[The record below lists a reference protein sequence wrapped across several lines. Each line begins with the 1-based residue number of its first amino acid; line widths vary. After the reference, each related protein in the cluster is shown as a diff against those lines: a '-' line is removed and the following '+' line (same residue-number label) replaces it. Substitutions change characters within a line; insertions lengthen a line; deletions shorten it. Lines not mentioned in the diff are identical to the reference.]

1 MASKNSKTSKE
12 KETKEKKQVS
22 LFKDHVEALCEETNS
37 LVKKTEALVAFFTAF
52 CNATKRK
59 TMETS
64 ETLSSFLFKRLE
76 CKDQNKKSID
86 LPVKLRDKNAPAVE
100 LDKLSPT
107 FKLTMLCFLS
117 INYLLAT
124 YIKIHD
130 STEEE
135 YNQYQ
140 LSVLLGR
147 ITDRYPKNRIYETLY
162 QEVQSYSE
170 SLSEK
175 VLNRLLNLMFH
186 WTEKTKEPSIK
197 HSQVLWKIVKEKR
210 VGGYAFQFGSNMQSF
225 PADILISSS
234 PYLLPNWITFKITD
248 NAPTHIEEE
257 VLFDLLAMLK
267 DATVSKVLSLPVI
280 AATVTTKS
288 ASAEVKKQ
296 QTTKRSLVISD
307 DEQDEQEQDT
317 INTVSKKSSNVAV
330 PLSSSSSVTNRSNS
344 QVKKKKKEEKELA
357 VTTNVTAPLSS
368 NSPDMNRSNSQVMSS
383 SITPEELAV
392 TTKVT
397 APLSPVELAVTTKV
411 TAPLSANSP
420 VMNRSNSPV
429 MSSSITPL
437 ALSTNVTN
445 NKDLSLDE
453 ILDLPTPPASPEG
466 EEELEAE
473 EENVD
478 GAQENVEAVTL
489 IFAQTQFHQITVA
502 DVQITSLAMADERIK
517 ISIDKLL
524 HDQYNTMIERF
535 QLSMEVIFRYAQF
548 RHSFSKFYLLIE
560 YAPYQFAKDLL
571 LRGEIK
577 NEEQVKMIRSGQV
590 FIRKVAVDI
599 LNFFIKLRER
609 SKTKNQNLLSSKDI
623 GEILFNV
630 YKDIPQKVCLQYVDT
645 LSQAP
650 VQQAVKSVAF
660 SDELF
665 VKFSTTCDVKLVQ
678 YREQLSIRFSEILAD
693 NKDDLKSF
701 FLTNDKVSEVF
712 YGINLVTE
720 DEKRI
725 RQVRRIVEQVCDP
738 DKQFT
743 VRENVRR
750 LSTRNKQQI
759 ISYEN
764 MERCE
769 SVSARRPLTK
779 VTTVPDKSPVSLT
792 TAAEKK
798 KNISSVVTGKQHQDF
813 ASLEGEAATT
823 TSSFLTNSVALEGK
837 TAAMNFSASDI
848 TKDSSVITSSSSS
861 NSASIAIA
869 VAVAIPFQDT
879 WSSNLNLAGDR
890 HRGQEHANLGCREGS
905 HRTFPYRGDAQHE
918 RSEQEEVSAYLKEQ
932 FFNHRNDALFTA
944 IFDIVNSSTEV
955 SEQISKLIRKTCS
968 ELNTSLSPSAS
979 FRVLELSKPSTSS
992 LNYQLSQPSASATQT
1007 ASSSSK
1013 KSAAEV
1019 TNDMTTDDVSNVCLQ
1034 GEPMEFDERDSE
1046 IGNILLLLYS

>member
-1 MASKNSKTSKE
+1 
-12 KETKEKKQVS
+12 
-22 LFKDHVEALCEETNS
+22 
-37 LVKKTEALVAFFTAF
+37 
-52 CNATKRK
+52 
-59 TMETS
+59 
-64 ETLSSFLFKRLE
+64 
-76 CKDQNKKSID
+76 
-86 LPVKLRDKNAPAVE
+86 
-100 LDKLSPT
+100 
-107 FKLTMLCFLS
+107 
-117 INYLLAT
+117 
-124 YIKIHD
+124 
-130 STEEE
+130 
-135 YNQYQ
+135 
-140 LSVLLGR
+140 
-147 ITDRYPKNRIYETLY
+147 
-162 QEVQSYSE
+162 
-170 SLSEK
+170 
-175 VLNRLLNLMFH
+175 
-186 WTEKTKEPSIK
+186 
-197 HSQVLWKIVKEKR
+197 
-210 VGGYAFQFGSNMQSF
+210 
-225 PADILISSS
+225 
-234 PYLLPNWITFKITD
+234 
-248 NAPTHIEEE
+248 
-257 VLFDLLAMLK
+257 
-267 DATVSKVLSLPVI
+267 
-280 AATVTTKS
+280 
-288 ASAEVKKQ
+288 
-296 QTTKRSLVISD
+296 
-307 DEQDEQEQDT
+307 
-317 INTVSKKSSNVAV
+317 
-330 PLSSSSSVTNRSNS
+330 
-344 QVKKKKKEEKELA
+344 
-357 VTTNVTAPLSS
+357 
-368 NSPDMNRSNSQVMSS
+368 MSS

-392 TTKVT
+392 TT
-397 APLSPVELAVTTKV
+397 
-411 TAPLSANSP
+411 
-420 VMNRSNSPV
+420 
-429 MSSSITPL
+429 
-437 ALSTNVTN
+437 NVTN
-445 NKDLSLDE
+445 NKNLSLDE

-577 NEEQVKMIRSGQV
+577 NEEQVRMIRSGQV
-590 FIRKVAVDI
+590 FIRKLAVDI

-609 SKTKNQNLLSSKDI
+609 SKTKKQNLLSSKDI
-623 GEILFNV
+623 GEILSNV
-630 YKDIPQKVCLQYVDT
+630 YKDIPEKVCLQYVDT

-665 VKFSTTCDVKLVQ
+665 VKFSTTSDVKLVH

-701 FLTNDKVSEVF
+701 FLTNEKVSEVF

-725 RQVRRIVEQVCDP
+725 KQVRRIVEQVCDP
-738 DKQFT
+738 DKQFI
-743 VRENVRR
+743 VRDNVRR
-750 LSTRNKQQI
+750 LSQRNKQQI

-779 VTTVPDKSPVSLT
+779 ATTVPDKSPVSLT
-792 TAAEKK
+792 TAEKK

-837 TAAMNFSASDI
+837 TAAMNSSASDI
-848 TKDSSVITSSSSS
+848 TNDSSVITSSSSS

-879 WSSNLNLAGDR
+879 SSSNLNLAGDR
-890 HRGQEHANLGCREGS
+890 QRGQGHANLGCREGS
-905 HRTFPYRGDAQHE
+905 HRTSPYRGDAQQE

-932 FFNHRNDALFTA
+932 FFNKRNDALFTA

-955 SEQISKLIRKTCS
+955 SEQISKLIRMTRS

-1007 ASSSSK
+1007 ASSSLK
-1013 KSAAEV
+1013 ISAAEV

-1034 GEPMEFDERDSE
+1034 GEQMEFDERDSE
-1046 IGNILLLLYS
+1046 IGNILSLLYSSDDIDYHILVTL